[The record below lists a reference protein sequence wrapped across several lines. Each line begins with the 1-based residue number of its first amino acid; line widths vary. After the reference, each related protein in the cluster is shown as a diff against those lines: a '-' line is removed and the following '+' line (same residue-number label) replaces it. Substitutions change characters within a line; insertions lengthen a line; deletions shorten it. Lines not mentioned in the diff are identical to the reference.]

1 VANLPGQ
8 AGPPGRPPELRVSD
22 ADREQVAETLRQ
34 AAGEGRLT
42 MDELDERLSSA
53 YAAKTFSDL
62 APLTSDLPGV
72 AGPRP
77 APVPGGRVLD
87 RVGGSGTSH
96 VAVAIMGGFT
106 RKGPWVA
113 PRKFTAF
120 ALMAGGS
127 IDLREARFSEPV
139 LTIYAVAIMGGIE
152 VICPEDVE
160 VVVHQVP
167 IMGGVDGPKG
177 ITQDPPPGAPR
188 VEVWAVAVMGGVDV
202 KVKPPKGESK
212 RRRKEL
218 GEG

>member
-1 VANLPGQ
+1 MANLPSQ

-22 ADREQVAETLRQ
+22 ADREQVAETLRH

-42 MDELDERLSSA
+42 MDELDERLSAA

-62 APLTSDLPGV
+62 TPLTSDLPGM
-72 AGPRP
+72 AGPRTT
-77 APVPGGRVLD
+77 APVPGGRI
-87 RVGGSGTSH
+87 GGTATSH
-96 VAVAIMGGFT
+96 VAIAVMGGFA

-113 PRKFTAF
+113 PGKFTAF
-120 ALMAGGS
+120 ALMGGGS

-160 VVVHQVP
+160 VIVHQIP

-177 ITQDPPPGAPR
+177 ITRDPPPGAPR

-202 KVKPPKGESK
+202 KVKPPRGEPK
-212 RRRKEL
+212 RQRKEL
-218 GEG
+218 GQG

>member
-1 VANLPGQ
+1 MANLPSQ

-22 ADREQVAETLRQ
+22 ADREQVAETLRH

-42 MDELDERLSSA
+42 MDELDERLSAA

-72 AGPRP
+72 PGQRAAAP
-77 APVPGGRVLD
+77 ASGGRI
-87 RVGGSGTSH
+87 GGTATSH
-96 VAVAIMGGFT
+96 VAIAVMGGFA

-113 PRKFTAF
+113 PGKFTAL
-120 ALMAGGS
+120 ALMGGGS

-160 VVVHQVP
+160 VIVHQIP

-177 ITQDPPPGAPR
+177 ITKDPPPGAPR

-218 GEG
+218 GQG